1 MKQVLIMML
10 MLITGICGSFGQA
23 ISVNGG
29 AIQGSIT
36 DPTGASVPG
45 ATVTIT
51 SPDTGYT
58 KTVRTDLAGFY
69 NVGPLNPG
77 PYSIRVYSPGFEALD
92 VTTVIRIGTVTS
104 GTFKLTVGQ
113 SSQTVEVNA
122 GALQVNTD
130 QISVSDVLTH
140 DQLNALPINGRN
152 FLDVAQIEPG
162 VILQSGSTFDPTKAG
177 YSAISVSGVSG
188 RTTRILLDGQDITD
202 EFVGTTIFNV
212 SQGSISEFQ
221 LNRSTQDV
229 SGDVTST
236 GQVLVST
243 TSGTNSLHG
252 QAFYIFQDAR
262 SLFANQTN
270 NGASTANPPFQ
281 RNQYGGS
288 IGGRIIKDKLFFFAN
303 AERIQ
308 QAQAASAG
316 LGPLFAGTSF
326 GQKYATFGTPYK
338 ETYEVGRLDYNG
350 PFGGHYFVRGAYNF
364 NGSVSNFGNNY
375 QVYSNRDNTYGV
387 SGGADFASGKFTH
400 SVRGSYEKFHNFIA
414 DDTTGNSSV
423 YNPLPSLTFRYSAQH
438 LFAGPNVDAPQ
449 GTFQSDKQLRYDGT
463 YTWGSHILKFGGS
476 VNRLQSGAFAAFF
489 GLAPRATESV
499 STGLLGSVSTQ
510 NPLGLGCNGVAGA
523 APCLSDPI
531 NGYNASALV
540 IGNNLGFATEVPG
553 FGLQG
558 GGGNSWRGAV
568 YLADSYKVT
577 PNFTVSA
584 GVRWSVDTNR
594 ENNDL
599 APPTCAGLSGTAVAA
614 FAANPG
620 TNPCAGKDPATSLF
634 ALYNPS
640 FTGSVRQP
648 YGDFAPQIG
657 LNYSPGDH
665 KTSLRAGFGLFF
677 ESEVFNNTEN
687 ARSNLLP
694 SGAFFG
700 DQAGACSAGS
710 VNFPDGRSITNINA
724 AGQVGTTAA
733 PAPGGVSLVS
743 VCRNNTIAEAAP
755 LFVALQHAYQA
766 NAAANATSVNGGYIG
781 ATLDATD
788 LFAPNFH
795 TPYSEQW
802 NFGIQREVLKG
813 AVLSVD
819 FVHNTTLKIGQTL
832 DVNHQGAARNF
843 NKVNAA
849 TAVSATLAAC
859 APGSTVA
866 TAILPGGCPGLHG
879 TGSGATISDFATNGL
894 DSTATYVGNVPY
906 AIAGKPNAGAFP
918 GNNPLLGPGA
928 FVQPIG
934 RSGYDALQVVYR
946 QQKSNP
952 FRYADSANIQVSYSR
967 SRIVSTGTAG
977 GGTAGSSDEFFNNA
991 VSDNDNPSLLMG
1003 RSSLDRTNELS
1014 FGGSITLKYSPRISA
1029 IGHFYSALP
1038 GTLALDTQLTNGGIF
1053 QTDVTGDGTV
1063 GDPAP
1068 GTVLGDYM
1076 HRVNGRSL
1084 QTFINNF
1091 NGSQAGRLTPAGQ
1104 QVVNSGLF
1112 TQGQFVAIGGA
1123 IQQVA
1128 NLPQVTG
1135 LNNPAFRSMDLSASY
1150 PIRLA
1155 VLREGLSLEPSI
1167 SFYNVANFSNFA
1179 SYTTTLTNI
1188 NSAGGVV
1195 NNSSSS
1201 VTGLNNFATQAAGR
1215 TLRGSGTFD
1224 QGAPRS
1230 AEFGLKLN
1238 F

>member
-1 MKQVLIMML
+1 MRKVFIVML
-10 MLITGICGSFGQA
+10 MLLAGIGVSFGQA
-23 ISVNGG
+23 ISANGG

-36 DPTGASVPG
+36 DPSGASVPG
-45 ATVTIT
+45 ATVLIT

-58 KTVRTDLAGFY
+58 KTLQTDSAGFY
-69 NVGPLNPG
+69 SVGPLNPG
-77 PYSIRVYSPGFEALD
+77 PYTVRVSAPGFEALD
-92 VTTVIRIGTVTS
+92 VRTVIRIGTVS
-104 GTFKLTVGQ
+104 AGTFKLALGK
-113 SSQTVEVNA
+113 SSETIEVVA
-122 GALQVNTD
+122 GAIQVNTD

-162 VILQSGSTFDPTKAG
+162 VILQSGNTFDPTKAG

-243 TSGTNSLHG
+243 TSGTNKLHG
-252 QAFYIFQDAR
+252 QTFYIFQDAR
-262 SLFANQTN
+262 ALFANQTN
-270 NGASTANPPFQ
+270 NGALTPNPNFQ

-288 IGGRIIKDKLFFFAN
+288 IGGPILKNRLFFFAN

-316 LGPLFAGTSF
+316 LGPLFASTSF
-326 GQKYATFGTPYK
+326 GQQFATFGTPYK
-338 ETYEVGRLDYNG
+338 ETYEVARLDYNG

-375 QVYSNRDNTYGV
+375 ELYKNRDNTYGV
-387 SGGADFASGKFTH
+387 SGGADFANGRFTH

-414 DDTTGNSSV
+414 DDTTGNSGV
-423 YNPLPSLTFRYSAQH
+423 YDPIPSLTFRYKAQN
-438 LFAGPNVDAPQ
+438 LYVGPNVDAPQ
-449 GTFQSDKQLRYDGT
+449 GTFQSDKQARYDGT
-463 YTWGSHILKFGGS
+463 YTRGSHIFKFGGS
-476 VNRLQSGAFAAFF
+476 LNRLQSGAFAAFF
-489 GLAPRATESV
+489 GLAPRATESI
-499 STGLLGSVSTQ
+499 STGLLGTVTTQ

-531 NGYNASALV
+531 NGYNSSALV
-540 IGNNLGFATEVPG
+540 LGNNLGFSTEVPN

-558 GGGNSWRGAV
+558 GGGNAWRGAAYV
-568 YLADSYKVT
+568 ADSYKVT
-577 PNFTVSA
+577 PSMAISA

-599 APPTCAGLSGTAVAA
+599 APPTCAGISSIALAA
-614 FAANPG
+614 FTANPG

-634 ALYNPS
+634 ALYDPR

-665 KTSLRAGFGLFF
+665 KTSFRAGFGLFF

-710 VNFPDGRSITNINA
+710 VLFPDGRSITNINSS
-724 AGQVGTTAA
+724 GQVGTTTA
-733 PAPGGVSLVS
+733 PATDSISLIS
-743 VCRNNTIAEAAP
+743 VCRNNTVAQAAP
-755 LFVALQHAYQA
+755 YFVALQHAYQA
-766 NAAANATSVNGGYIG
+766 SAAANAISVNGGYVG
-781 ATLDATD
+781 NTFDATD

-802 NFGIQREVLKG
+802 NFGVQREVFKG

-819 FVHNTTLKIGQTL
+819 YVHNTTLKIGQTL

-843 NKVNAA
+843 NLANAT
-849 TAVSATLAAC
+849 TAVNSTLTACGAA
-859 APGSTVA
+859 SVA
-866 TAILPGGCPGLHG
+866 AAILPGGCPGLHG
-879 TGSGATISDFATNGL
+879 TDSGATISDFATNGL
-894 DSTATYVGNVPY
+894 DSTSVYVGNTPY

-918 GNNPLLGPGA
+918 GDNPLLGPGA
-928 FVQPIG
+928 FVQPVG
-934 RSGYDALQVVYR
+934 HSGYDALQVVYR
-946 QQKSNP
+946 QQRAHP
-952 FRYADSANIQVSYSR
+952 FRYTDSANIQVSYSH

-991 VSDNDNPSLLMG
+991 VSDNDNPSLFLG
-1003 RSSLDRTNELS
+1003 RSSLDRSNELS
-1014 FGGSITLKYSPRISA
+1014 FGGSLTFKYSPRISA

-1076 HRVNGRSL
+1076 HRVNGGNL
-1084 QTFINNF
+1084 QAFITNF
-1091 NGSQAGRLTPAGQ
+1091 NATEAGKLTPAGR

-1112 TQGQFVAIGGA
+1112 TQSQFTSIGGA

-1128 NLPQVTG
+1128 NLPQATG
-1135 LNNPAFRSMDLSASY
+1135 LNNPAFRSMDVTASY

-1155 VLREGLSLEPSI
+1155 FLREGFSLEPSI
-1167 SFYNVANFSNFA
+1167 SFYNVGNFSNFA
-1179 SYTTTLTNI
+1179 SYTTTLTNV
-1188 NSAGGVV
+1188 NSAGGSV

-1201 VTGLNNFATQAAGR
+1201 VTGFNNFDTQAAGR

-1230 AEFGLKLN
+1230 TEFGLKLN

>member
-1 MKQVLIMML
+1 MKNIFIVML
-10 MLITGICGSFGQA
+10 SLLAGVGVSFGQA

-36 DPTGASVPG
+36 DPTGASIPG
-45 ATVTIT
+45 ATVVIA
-51 SPDTGYT
+51 SSETGYT
-58 KTVRTDLAGFY
+58 KALQTDSAGFY
-69 NVGPLNPG
+69 SVGPLNPG
-77 PYSIRVYSPGFEALD
+77 PYTVRISSPGFEALA
-92 VTTVIRIGTVTS
+92 VNTVIRIGTVSS
-104 GTFKLTVGQ
+104 GTFRLTLGK
-113 SSQTVEVNA
+113 SSETIEVNA
-122 GALQVNTD
+122 SAIQVNTD

-162 VILQSGSTFDPTKAG
+162 VILQSGNTFDPTKAG

-243 TSGTNSLHG
+243 TSGTDSLHG
-252 QAFYIFQDAR
+252 QGFYIFQDAR
-262 SLFANQTN
+262 ALFANQTN
-270 NGASTANPPFQ
+270 NGALTANPPFQ

-288 IGGRIIKDKLFFFAN
+288 VGGRIIRDKLFFFAN

-326 GQKYATFGTPYK
+326 GQRFSTFGTPYK

-350 PFGGHYFVRGAYNF
+350 PFGGHYFVRGVYNF

-375 QVYSNRDNTYGV
+375 QLYKNRDNTYGI
-387 SGGADFASGKFTH
+387 SGGADFANARFTH

-414 DDTTGNSSV
+414 DDTIGNSGI
-423 YNPLPSLTFRYSAQH
+423 YNPIPSLTFRYSAQH

-463 YTWGSHILKFGGS
+463 YTRGSHIFKFGGS
-476 VNRLQSGAFAAFF
+476 VNRLQSAAFAAFF

-499 STGLLGSVSTQ
+499 STGLLGTVTTQ
-510 NPLGLGCNGVAGA
+510 NPLGLGCNGVAGG
-523 APCLSDPI
+523 PSCLSDPL
-531 NGYNASALV
+531 NGYNVSSLA
-540 IGNNLGFATEVPG
+540 IGNNLGFSTEVPA
-553 FGLQG
+553 FGLPG
-558 GGGNSWRGAV
+558 GGGAAWRGAAYV
-568 YLADSYKVT
+568 ADSFKVT
-577 PNFTVSA
+577 ANLTVSA

-599 APPTCAGLSGTAVAA
+599 APPTCASLSTPALAA
-614 FAANPG
+614 FAATPG
-620 TNPCAGKDPATSLF
+620 TNPCAGKDPTTSLF

-665 KTSLRAGFGLFF
+665 KTSFRAGFGLFF
-677 ESEVFNNTEN
+677 ESEVFNNTAN

-700 DQAGACSAGS
+700 EQAGACSAGS
-710 VNFPDGRSITNINA
+710 VSFPDGRSITSINS
-724 AGQVGTTAA
+724 AGQVSTAA
-733 PAPGGVSLVS
+733 TPPPGYMSLKS
-743 VCRNNTIAEAAP
+743 VCRNNTLAQAAP
-755 LFVALQHAYQA
+755 LFVLLQQAYQA
-766 NAAANATSVNGGYIG
+766 NAAANAISVNGGYIG
-781 ATLDATD
+781 ATLNATD
-788 LFAPNFH
+788 LFAPNFK

-802 NFGIQREVLKG
+802 NFGVQREVFKG

-819 FVHNTTLKIGQTL
+819 YVHNTTLKIGQTL
-832 DVNHQGAARNF
+832 DVNHEGAARNF
-843 NKVNAA
+843 NKANA
-849 TAVSATLAAC
+849 TLAVQTTLAAC
-859 APGSTVA
+859 APGATVA
-866 TAILPGGCPGLHG
+866 TAIVAGGCPGLHG
-879 TGSGATISDFATNGL
+879 AGSGATISDFASNGL
-894 DSTATYVGNVPY
+894 DSQAIYVGATSY

-918 GNNPLLGPGA
+918 GNNPLLGAGA
-928 FVQPIG
+928 FVQPVG
-934 RSGYDALQVVYR
+934 RSGYDALQIVYR
-946 QQKSNP
+946 QQKAHP
-952 FRYADSANIQVSYSR
+952 FRYTDSANVQISYSR

-991 VSDNDNPSLLMG
+991 VADNDNPSLFMG
-1003 RSSLDRTNELS
+1003 RSSLDRSNELS
-1014 FGGSITLKYSPRISA
+1014 FGGSITLKHSPRISA

-1053 QTDVTGDGTV
+1053 QTDVTGDGTT

-1068 GTVLGDYM
+1068 GTNLGDYM
-1076 HRVNGRSL
+1076 HRVNGGNL
-1084 QTFINNF
+1084 QAFINNF
-1091 NGSQAGRLTPAGQ
+1091 NATQAGRLTPAGQ

-1112 TQGQFVAIGGA
+1112 TQAQLVAIGGA
-1123 IQQVA
+1123 IQPVA
-1128 NLPQVTG
+1128 NLPQTTG
-1135 LNNPAFRSMDLSASY
+1135 LNNPAFRSMDVSVSY
-1150 PIRLA
+1150 PIRFA
-1155 VLREGLSLEPSI
+1155 FLREGVSLEPSI
-1167 SFYNVANFSNFA
+1167 SFYNVGNFSNFA
-1179 SYTTTLTNI
+1179 SYTTTLTNV
-1188 NSAGGVV
+1188 NSAGGPV

-1215 TLRGSGTFD
+1215 ALRGSGTFD
-1224 QGAPRS
+1224 QGAARS

>member
-1 MKQVLIMML
+1 MKKISAVVLMFVA
-10 MLITGICGSFGQA
+10 GIGMSFGQA

-36 DPTGASVPG
+36 DPTGAYVPG
-45 ATVTIT
+45 ATVVIT

-58 KTVRTDLAGFY
+58 KTLQTDSAGFY
-69 NVGPLNPG
+69 SVGPLDPG
-77 PYSIRVYSPGFEALD
+77 PYRLRVSASGFEALD
-92 VTTVIRIGTVTS
+92 VSTVIRIGTVTP
-104 GTFKLTVGQ
+104 GTFKLTLGN
-113 SSQTVEVNA
+113 SSETVEVNA
-122 GALQVNTD
+122 GAIQVNTD

-140 DQLNALPINGRN
+140 DQLNGLPINGRN

-162 VILQSGSTFDPTKAG
+162 VILESGNTFDPTKAG

-243 TSGTNSLHG
+243 TSGTDSLHG
-252 QAFYIFQDAR
+252 QGFYIFQDAR
-262 SLFANQTN
+262 ALFANQTN
-270 NGASTANPPFQ
+270 NGALTANPPFQ

-288 IGGRIIKDKLFFFAN
+288 IGGAVIKEKLFFFAN

-316 LGPLFAGTSF
+316 LGPLFAGTTF
-326 GQKYATFGTPYK
+326 GQQFATFGTPYK
-338 ETYEVGRLDYNG
+338 ETYEVGRVDYNG

-375 QVYSNRDNTYGV
+375 ELYKNRDNTYGI
-387 SGGADFASGKFTH
+387 SGGADFANGKLTH

-414 DDTTGNSSV
+414 DDTIGNSGV
-423 YNPLPSLTFRYSAQH
+423 YNPIPSLTFRYTAQH

-463 YTWGSHILKFGGS
+463 YTRGSHIFKFGGS

-499 STGLLGSVSTQ
+499 STGLLGTASTQ
-510 NPLGLGCNGVAGA
+510 NPLGLGCNGVIGA

-531 NGYNASALV
+531 NGYNTSALV
-540 IGNNLGFATEVPG
+540 IGNNLGFSTEVPA

-558 GGGNSWRGAV
+558 GGGNAWRGAA
-568 YLADSYKVT
+568 YIADSYKVT

-599 APPTCAGLSGTAVAA
+599 APPTCGSLSSTALAS

-620 TNPCAGKDPATSLF
+620 TNPCAGKDPTTSLF
-634 ALYNPS
+634 ALFNPN

-665 KTSLRAGFGLFF
+665 KTSLRGGFGLFF

-687 ARSNLLP
+687 SRSNLLP

-700 DQAGACSAGS
+700 DQAGACTAGS

-724 AGQVGTTAA
+724 AGQVGTATA
-733 PAPGGVSLVS
+733 PAAGGIPLIN
-743 VCRNNTIAEAAP
+743 VCRRNTLAQAAP
-755 LFVALQHAYQA
+755 LFAALQRAYQA
-766 NAAANATSVNGGYIG
+766 NAAANAISVNGGYIG
-781 ATLDATD
+781 ATLNATD

-802 NFGIQREVLKG
+802 NFGVQREVSKG

-819 FVHNTTLKIGQTL
+819 YVHNTTLKIGQTL
-832 DVNHQGAARNF
+832 DVNHEGAARNF
-843 NKVNAA
+843 NKANA
-849 TAVSATLAAC
+849 TAAVNATLAAC
-859 APGSTVA
+859 APGATVA
-866 TAILPGGCPGLHG
+866 TAIVAGGCPGLHG

-894 DSTATYVGNVPY
+894 DSQSIYVGAVPY

-918 GNNPLLGPGA
+918 GSNPLLGAGS

-946 QQKSNP
+946 QQRNHP
-952 FRYADSANIQVSYSR
+952 FRYTDSANIQVSYSR

-991 VSDNDNPSLLMG
+991 VSDNDNPSLFMG
-1003 RSSLDRTNELS
+1003 RSSLDRSNELS

-1076 HRVNGRSL
+1076 HRVNGRNL
-1084 QTFINNF
+1084 QAFITNF
-1091 NGSQAGRLTPAGQ
+1091 NATQAGRLTPAGQ

-1112 TQGQFVAIGGA
+1112 TQAQFVAIGGA

-1128 NLPQVTG
+1128 HLPQATG

-1150 PIRLA
+1150 PIRLP
-1155 VLREGLSLEPSI
+1155 VFREGMSLEPSI
-1167 SFYNVANFSNFA
+1167 SFYNVGNFSNFA
-1179 SYTTTLTNI
+1179 TYTTTLTNV
-1188 NSAGGVV
+1188 NSAGGPV

-1230 AEFGLKLN
+1230 TEFGLKLN